1 MPQGAWYVSIRGR
14 STSRLSIGVAIGFA
28 VPKDG
33 TVVQLETKAFL
44 L

>member
-1 MPQGAWYVSIRGR
+1 MPQGAWYVSIRGW
-14 STSRLSIGVAIGFA
+14 SASRLSVGVAIGFA
-28 VPKDG
+28 VLKNK